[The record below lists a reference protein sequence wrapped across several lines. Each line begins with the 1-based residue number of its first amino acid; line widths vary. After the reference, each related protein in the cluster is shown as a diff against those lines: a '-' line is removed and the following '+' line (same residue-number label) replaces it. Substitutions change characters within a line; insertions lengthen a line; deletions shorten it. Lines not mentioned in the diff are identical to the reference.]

1 MRKAAV
7 EMARH
12 EKPLSLGI
20 VMGKTAVK
28 FWHTR
33 IVRWSLENSH
43 LGKTTAPRRVSAL
56 QTRVSAPHLS
66 H

>member
-28 FWHTR
+28 FCHTR
-33 IVRWSLENSH
+33 
-43 LGKTTAPRRVSAL
+43 
-56 QTRVSAPHLS
+56 
-66 H
+66 

>member
-1 MRKAAV
+1 MPVDPNESRAGIHLAGRGIFRMRKAAV

-12 EKPLSLGI
+12 EEPLSLGI

-33 IVRWSLENSH
+33 
-43 LGKTTAPRRVSAL
+43 
-56 QTRVSAPHLS
+56 
-66 H
+66 